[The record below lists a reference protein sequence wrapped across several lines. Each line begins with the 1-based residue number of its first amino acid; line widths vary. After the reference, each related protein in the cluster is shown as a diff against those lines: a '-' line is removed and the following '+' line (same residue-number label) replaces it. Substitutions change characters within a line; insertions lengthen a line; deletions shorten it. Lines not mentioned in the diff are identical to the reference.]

1 MKKFL
6 VNMLLVTGVIGIVT
20 FANHDKLPDSHDKLP
35 DSSPAKT
42 EVHI

>member
-6 VNMLLVTGVIGIVT
+6 VNMLLVTGVVGMVIVP
-20 FANHDKLPDSHDKLP
+20 NHDKVPDSHDKVP
-35 DSSPAKT
+35 DSSPAHT